1 MSEPGVPTSIEDL
14 HARYD
19 RLITWAIRRSSRTR
33 LDPDQLQDFRQ
44 QVYLRVM
51 ERDYLSRCRK
61 YYETHEGNF
70 STSLFTLVRN
80 VVLTSKKRQHAD
92 PLLLAAPFRRS
103 GRTSDRDLVDNPL
116 EQALPPV
123 PSAASALEAKNALDV
138 IATRL
143 KSRRRRTPIKS
154 ILDAAVVHGLHSKTL
169 AAATGADAS
178 TVRHYLVA
186 IRAEARRLE
195 SSCTAGTKS
204 EATSTPSAD
213 PRSTP

>member
-1 MSEPGVPTSIEDL
+1 MSEAGVPTSIEEL
-14 HARYD
+14 HDRYD
-19 RLITWAIRRSSRTR
+19 RLITWAIRRSSRVR

-51 ERDYLSRCRK
+51 ERDYLERCRK

-80 VVLTSKKRQHAD
+80 VVITRRRRSTRDPLALRQIPYAGSRSEEVRLELDLLDQHAT
-92 PLLLAAPFRRS
+92 APS
-103 GRTSDRDLVDNPL
+103 PAG
-116 EQALPPV
+116 PV
-123 PSAASALEAKNALDV
+123 EARNTLDV
-138 IATRL
+138 IAKRL
-143 KSRRRRTPIKS
+143 KSRRRRTPIRK

-195 SSCTAGTKS
+195 SPCTAATKS
-204 EATSTPSAD
+204 EGTPLPLDAPLST
-213 PRSTP
+213 R